1 MLNCLSEGEEGGA
14 DHRFLTTVIASFGLE
29 TYGFFRRL
37 RRGEDGG
44 VGERGQLIC
53 DAWLQQ
59 PRRRS
64 GVGFAS
70 VPFHCR

>member
-37 RRGEDGG
+37 RHWSS
-44 VGERGQLIC
+44 QLKITSTRC
-53 DAWLQQ
+53 WIGL
-59 PRRRS
+59 S
-64 GVGFAS
+64 MS
-70 VPFHCR
+70 T